1 MSNPFDSTRGPPR
14 RSIFDDESDN
24 ENPEETDPFLSRSK
38 MTSSIDSHPTPS
50 LGSSQNIAR
59 LPSPTALQQD
69 HFGQARGGPPP
80 YETPVRSP
88 PQTRSSYESPANDP
102 WSSTPRTNG
111 TIPVAAPTFPRRV
124 SSIPQASGAAET
136 ASYLLDADHINI
148 QKSDEKEGI
157 MGFKHVNYTLASA
170 RRGTQVVRRYS
181 DFAWFGQF
189 MPSLIVGYLMLLLND
204 ILSDRFLCCLL
215 NDLLVSFYLD
225 DSDDSERTLSLY

>member
-1 MSNPFDSTRGPPR
+1 
-14 RSIFDDESDN
+14 
-24 ENPEETDPFLSRSK
+24 

-50 LGSSQNIAR
+50 IGTSQNIAR

-69 HFGQARGGPPP
+69 NFSAGRGGPPP

-88 PQTRSSYESPANDP
+88 PQTRPSYESPANDP

-111 TIPVAAPTFPRRV
+111 VVPVAAPNFPRRV
-124 SSIPQASGAAET
+124 SSMPQASGAAET

-181 DFAWFGQF
+181 DFAWFDHSISSG
-189 MPSLIVGYLMLLLND
+189 LTIGYLTHLSNG
-204 ILSDRFLCCLL
+204 IPSDRSRCCLPNGSL
-215 NDLLVSFYLD
+215 VFLTCDMSNDSQW
-225 DSDDSERTLSLY
+225 TLSFHWRWLSRTKEERIE